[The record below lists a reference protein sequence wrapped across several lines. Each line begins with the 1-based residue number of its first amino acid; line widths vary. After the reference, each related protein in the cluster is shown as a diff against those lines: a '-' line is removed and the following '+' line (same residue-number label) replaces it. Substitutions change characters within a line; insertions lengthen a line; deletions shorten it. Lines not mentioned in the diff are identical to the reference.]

1 MLKIDTEFQK
11 HIPAMRP
18 EEKRGL
24 EESLKLEGCRDSLI
38 VWNGTL
44 IDGHNRYE
52 ICERLNIPYETSEM
66 VFDSRDDVIEWI
78 ENNQLSRRNLTD
90 AQTRYFRGQQYN
102 RVKKTQGGDRKSKPH
117 IGVLNQ
123 STSERVAEEHGVSK
137 NTIERDAELAKRID
151 NDDSLRELV
160 MSGATTQEVKKTAHV
175 SNNSG
180 NNEWYTPELY
190 IETARR
196 LMGSIDTDPAS
207 NVIAN
212 KTVKADVYY
221 TEETNGLDKDWHGNV
236 WLNPPYAQPLIQ
248 QFADKLVEQVEAGNV
263 KQACVLVN
271 NATETKWFRTIA
283 GVSSQIWFISNR
295 IKFIDMEGNAS
306 GAPLQGQAMLYIG
319 SSRIENV
326 DGIVCEVK

>member
-1 MLKIDTEFQK
+1 MIQIDTEFQK

-18 EEKRGL
+18 EERRGL

-38 VWNGTL
+38 TWNGIL

-66 VFDSRDDVIEWI
+66 LFDSRADVIEWI

-102 RVKKTQGGDRKSKPH
+102 RVKKSHGGDREPSAQVEHLPKTAE
-117 IGVLNQ
+117 I
-123 STSERVAEEHGVSK
+123 VASEHGVSRE
-137 NTIERDAELAKRID
+137 TIKRDAELAKRID

-180 NNEWYTPELY
+180 NNEWYTPEYY
-190 IETARR
+190 IETARK

-207 NVIAN
+207 NPVAN

-221 TEETNGLDKDWHGNV
+221 TAETNGLDKDWHGNI

-248 QFADKLVEQVEAGNV
+248 QFADKLVEQVKAGNV
-263 KQACVLVN
+263 KQACILVN

-283 GVSSQIWFISNR
+283 GVSSQIWFIANR
-295 IKFIDMEGNAS
+295 IKFIDMDGNAS

-319 SSRIENV
+319 SNTIEGV

>member
-1 MLKIDTEFQK
+1 MLKIDAEFQK

-24 EESLKLEGCRDSLI
+24 EESLKLEGCRDNLI
-38 VWNGTL
+38 AWNGTL

-52 ICERLNIPYETSEM
+52 ICERLNIPYEVTEM
-66 VFDSRDDVIEWI
+66 LFDSRAEVIEWI

-102 RVKKTQGGDRKSKPH
+102 RVKKPGERKDLTLAQDEPR
-117 IGVLNQ
+117 LP
-123 STSERVAEEHGVSK
+123 TAERVAAEHGVSRE
-137 NTIERDAELAKRID
+137 TIKRDAELAKRID
-151 NDDSLRELV
+151 SDDSLRELV

-175 SNNSG
+175 ANNSG

-190 IETARR
+190 IETART

-207 NVIAN
+207 NVLAN
-212 KTVKADVYY
+212 RTVKADIYY
-221 TEETNGLDKDWHGNV
+221 TEETNGLDKDWHGNI

-248 QFADKLVEQVEAGNV
+248 QFADKLVEQVRAGNV

-283 GVSSQIWFISNR
+283 DVSSQIWFTANR
-295 IKFIDMEGNAS
+295 IKFIDMDGNAS

-319 SSRIENV
+319 SNKIENV